1 MISVNENIINSKR
14 SILAYIFAYALS
26 SLCININNQT
36 SKLSSFNFREFI
48 NIHTPQQLKKMGLSH
63 DKIQIV
69 INFQNNIIPQS
80 FGNYEQFRKWISNQI
95 KSEYLMQNL
104 VVHER
109 CILSNT
115 ELSLLILN
123 FHDA

>member
-1 MISVNENIINSKR
+1 MISVNENIVNSKR

-26 SLCININNQT
+26 SICININNQT
-36 SKLSSFNFREFI
+36 SKLSSFNFRNFI
-48 NIHTPQQLKKMGLSH
+48 NIHSPQQLQKIGLSH

-69 INFQNNIIPQS
+69 INFQNKIIPQS
-80 FGNYEQFRKWISNQI
+80 FGNYEQFSKWISNQI